1 MCNTPYVGTNWR
13 SKMSDFEY
21 RALDSMIIHYW
32 NKLTIDELV
41 KLTHVY
47 KPRVLWRIKVLA
59 DCGYIG
65 EVK

>member
-1 MCNTPYVGTNWR
+1 
-13 SKMSDFEY
+13 MSDLDY
-21 RALDSMIIHYW
+21 RILDSIIVDCW

-47 KPRVLWRIKVLA
+47 KPILLGRIKVLA
-59 DCGYIG
+59 DRGYIG

>member
-1 MCNTPYVGTNWR
+1 MCNTPYVGNNWR
-13 SKMSDFEY
+13 SKMSDLDY
-21 RALDSMIIHYW
+21 RILDSIIVDCW

-47 KPRVLWRIKVLA
+47 KPILLGRIKVLA
-59 DCGYIG
+59 DRGYIG